1 MASNLNL
8 TEHMEEVDDKGIYVI
23 EDEGTKSTETSNENE
38 ERKECWGARHTLAI
52 MVFFGL
58 AVEYSLRVNLSIA
71 IVAMAGTTDVP
82 DVSNSTDDICPV
94 KGNDT
99 GSKNTYIEGEFNWDE
114 QTQGLILG
122 AFFYGY
128 TCTNLLGGRAAEHL
142 GGRLVFG
149 LGAVGS
155 SFIALLSPICARTST
170 GLFVASRVLMGIA
183 QGVSLPAINSI
194 MATWFPPEEKA
205 KISPLIYGGMQ
216 IGTVISLPV
225 SGLLISVGF
234 LGGWP
239 SVFYVFG
246 ALGIIWGIPWFLLTH
261 DRPEKHPRISQV
273 ELNFI
278 QRHREAIKKE
288 ESGVLSA
295 LPYILLWAFGV
306 LWGILMEKLSLAGV
320 LSIKAIRRLSTAVA
334 NYVPAAALI
343 AMCFVDCDSTLAMAM
358 LCIAVGF
365 NGSSYSGNALSE
377 QDIAPNL
384 AGTLLGITNTFGAA
398 TGFLAP
404 ATVGAITNGN
414 QWSLAAWRWVFI
426 ITAIIY
432 ATTCTLYLL
441 LMSDEVQPWNEPK
454 KAQEGRVAPSTSYGS
469 NQTQW

>member
-288 ESGVLSA
+288 EVVSIPWKEIVTSGPLWACIFMMTGGSFGFYTLLTELPTYLANIQHFDMNSSGVLSA

-320 LSIKAIRRLSTAVA
+320 LSIKAIRRLSTAVGLLSFI
-334 NYVPAAALI
+334 LI
-343 AMCFVDCDSTLAMAM
+343 LF
-358 LCIAVGF
+358 F
-365 NGSSYSGNALSE
+365 R
-377 QDIAPNL
+377 
-384 AGTLLGITNTFGAA
+384 
-398 TGFLAP
+398 FL
-404 ATVGAITNGN
+404 
-414 QWSLAAWRWVFI
+414 F
-426 ITAIIY
+426 
-432 ATTCTLYLL
+432 
-441 LMSDEVQPWNEPK
+441 M
-454 KAQEGRVAPSTSYGS
+454 
-469 NQTQW
+469 